1 MSAQEEQ
8 RVPGTSEEEPLL
20 GRSGDAS
27 LEEGKPLYYNLVL
40 GTGVVAQAG
49 VWIVSPPP
57 STSQTVQSANEM
69 FPAHSNS
76 LGRNLQFPSLQL
88 LNSAALLF
96 FIQGTLILQPT
107 HTASQKHAGTLTH
120 SALNNVAVASALAG
134 LVIIEYNK
142 ISHGGTHFVST
153 HAILGLTVY
162 ILTSVQAFVGL
173 TQFFTPAL
181 YGGKENARKLYKYH
195 RVSGYVV
202 LALMLATVAAA
213 TSTDFNKNVLGM
225 QLWAVVAASVI
236 TVVGIAPRIR
246 LSKFGWLAGK

>member
-49 VWIVSPPP
+49 VWILTAIVWGAVFSSPL
-57 STSQTVQSANEM
+57 SLFSAH
-69 FPAHSNS
+69 P
-76 LGRNLQFPSLQL
+76 L

-162 ILTSVQAFVGL
+162 ILTAVQAFVGL

-236 TVVGIAPRIR
+236 TIVGIVPRIR